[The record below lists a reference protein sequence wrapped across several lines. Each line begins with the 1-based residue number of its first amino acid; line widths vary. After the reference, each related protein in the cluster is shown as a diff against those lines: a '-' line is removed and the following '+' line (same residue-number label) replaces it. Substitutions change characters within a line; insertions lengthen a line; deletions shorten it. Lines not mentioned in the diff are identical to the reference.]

1 MSINRNISQSKKD
14 NKNILREIFQDS
26 AEIDYSTFINFALY
40 NKDYGFYSN
49 KKRMLMADFI
59 TSPLT
64 HKSFGIM
71 VAKQIAQIWDY
82 YKNPKHFSVIE
93 LGGSTGKLKDDIV
106 SYIKKYNRKFYRSLI
121 YLNIDATNNDS
132 LLDIDFNSKY
142 GCIISNEFFDALPFD
157 RFQKRGGS
165 LKEIFI
171 KKNEKNDLVEVLRDS
186 NKTNILEQKII
197 AKIPEESRIEITNNL
212 KEICNKLSSFLDHC
226 VMLTI
231 DYGFEDLDH
240 LLINNPNGLVRCF
253 AGHNMDKDILSNI
266 GNKDITCDVNFHF
279 LDHYLESAGFKKI
292 GFCLQEKFLQ
302 NMGIAN
308 YFNSTKNPIEK
319 QQIVSL
325 MNPDGL
331 GGFKVYFHELCSKNF
346 DPQGLNQ

>member
-1 MSINRNISQSKKD
+1 VSINKNISQSKKD
-14 NKNILREIFQDS
+14 KKNILKEIFQDS
-26 AEIDYSTFINFALY
+26 AEVDYSTFINFALY
-40 NKDYGFYSN
+40 NKNYGFYSN
-49 KKRMLMADFI
+49 KKRMMLADFI

-71 VAKQIAQIWDY
+71 VAKQIIQMWDY
-82 YKNPKHFSVIE
+82 YKNPKHFSIIE

-106 SYIKKYNRKFYRSLI
+106 SYIKKYNRKFYRCLI
-121 YLNIDATNNDS
+121 YLNIDEANNDS
-132 LLDIDFNSKY
+132 LLNVDFNSKY

-157 RFQKRGGS
+157 RFQKKGGD

-171 KKNEKNDLVEVLRDS
+171 KKGKENNLKEVLKDTD
-186 NKTNILEQKII
+186 KTNILEKKFIR
-197 AKIPEESRIEITNNL
+197 KIPEKSRIEITNNL
-212 KEICNKLSSFLDHC
+212 KIICRKLSTFLDHC
-226 VMLTI
+226 IMLTI
-231 DYGFEDLDH
+231 DYGFEDLDY

-253 AGHNMDKDILSNI
+253 EGHNMDKDVLINI
-266 GNKDITCDVNFHF
+266 GNKDITCDVNFFF
-279 LDHYLESAGFKKI
+279 LDQYLESAGFKKL

-331 GGFKVYFHELCSKNF
+331 GGFKVYFHELGTENF
-346 DPQGLNQ
+346 EPQGLN

>member
-1 MSINRNISQSKKD
+1 MSINKNISQSKKD
-14 NKNILREIFQDS
+14 KKNILKEIFQDS
-26 AEIDYSTFINFALY
+26 AEVDYSTFINFALY
-40 NKDYGFYSN
+40 NKNYGFYSN
-49 KKRMLMADFI
+49 KKRMMLADFI

-71 VAKQIAQIWDY
+71 VAKQIIQMWDY
-82 YKNPKHFSVIE
+82 YKNPKHFSIIE

-106 SYIKKYNRKFYRSLI
+106 SYIKKYNRKFYRCLI
-121 YLNIDATNNDS
+121 YLNIDEANNDS
-132 LLDIDFNSKY
+132 LLNVDFNSKY

-157 RFQKRGGS
+157 RFQKKGGD

-171 KKNEKNDLVEVLRDS
+171 KKGKENNLKEVLKDTD
-186 NKTNILEQKII
+186 KTNILEKKFIR
-197 AKIPEESRIEITNNL
+197 KIPEKSRIEITNNL
-212 KEICNKLSSFLDHC
+212 KIICRKLSTFLDHC
-226 VMLTI
+226 IMLTI
-231 DYGFEDLDH
+231 DYGFEDLDY

-253 AGHNMDKDILSNI
+253 EGHNMDKDVLINI
-266 GNKDITCDVNFHF
+266 GNKDITCDVNFFF
-279 LDHYLESAGFKKI
+279 LDQYLESAGFKKL

-331 GGFKVYFHELCSKNF
+331 GGFKVYFHELGTENF
-346 DPQGLNQ
+346 EPQGLN